1 MDSVLSGFN
10 DFTQPQFWV
19 SVVEIIWINVL
30 LSGDNAIVIALAC
43 RNLPPNQRLGGM
55 VIGTAVALGLRLVFA
70 TIVSSLMMFPYIKIV
85 GGLALLWIALK
96 LLVPAHDEES
106 ADVAGNDSL
115 WRAVKLIAL
124 ADVVMS
130 LDKVIAVAG
139 AAGGNNALLVF
150 GLGVSVPAIV
160 LGASVIMTLLKFFP
174 LLIWAGAAL
183 LGWIAGDMFATDPVI
198 TEGDTLS
205 EAGEEK
211 LRLASSV
218 FGVVT
223 TIVGGLI
230 VRNRAVK
237 MKEEL

>member
-1 MDSVLSGFN
+1 MDSLLSGFN

-55 VIGTAVALGLRLVFA
+55 VIGTAVALALRLVFA

-96 LLVPAHDEES
+96 LLMPTETEES
-106 ADVAGNDSL
+106 SVSGNDSL

-130 LDKVIAVAG
+130 LDNVIAVAG
-139 AAGGNNALLVF
+139 AAGGNNALLIF

-160 LGASVIMTLLKFFP
+160 AGSTIIMAMLKFFP

-198 TEGDTLS
+198 TESEALT

-211 LRLASSV
+211 LRIASAV
-218 FGVVT
+218 FGVLT
-223 TIVGGLI
+223 TIVGGLV
-230 VRNRAVK
+230 VRQRAVRV
-237 MKEEL
+237 KEEV

>member
-1 MDSVLSGFN
+1 MDSLLSGFN

-55 VIGTAVALGLRLVFA
+55 VIGTAVALALRLVFA
-70 TIVSSLMMFPYIKIV
+70 TIVSSLMTFPYLKII
-85 GGLALLWIALK
+85 GGVALLWIALK
-96 LLVPAHDEES
+96 LLVPQEEES
-106 ADVAGNDSL
+106 NEVHGNASL
-115 WRAVKLIAL
+115 WQAVKLIAL

-130 LDKVIAVAG
+130 LDNVIAVAG

-160 LGASVIMTLLKFFP
+160 AGSTVLLALLKYFP

-205 EAGEEK
+205 EANEEK

-237 MKEEL
+237 MKEEI